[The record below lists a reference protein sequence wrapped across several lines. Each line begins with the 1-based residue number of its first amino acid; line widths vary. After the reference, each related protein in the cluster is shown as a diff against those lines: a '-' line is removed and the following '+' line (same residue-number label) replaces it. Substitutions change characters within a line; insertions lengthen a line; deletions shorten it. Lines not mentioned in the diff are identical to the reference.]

1 MGPAEESGHHCVT
14 TESLRRAL
22 APWGGRGLWEGG
34 LAEGSGWGTRS
45 HSLAGKASPGRAIG
59 GSKGNMVTA
68 SAAW

>member
-22 APWGGRGLWEGG
+22 APWGVLWEGG

-45 HSLAGKASPGRAIG
+45 HSLAGKASPGRAVE
-59 GSKGNMVTA
+59 GSKGNVVTA
-68 SAAW
+68 AW